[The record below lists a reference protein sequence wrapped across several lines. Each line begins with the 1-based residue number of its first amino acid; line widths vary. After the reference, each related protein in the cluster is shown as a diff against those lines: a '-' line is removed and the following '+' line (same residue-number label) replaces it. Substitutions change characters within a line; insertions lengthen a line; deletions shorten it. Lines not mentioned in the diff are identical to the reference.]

1 MNPVV
6 VLGAG
11 PATAAGPAWIWIVG
25 LPVVAY
31 FLGSI
36 PFGLWLVKAWKG
48 IDVREV
54 GSKNI
59 GTTNVYRAAGK
70 GPAAVVFL
78 LDVAK
83 GWAPVAV
90 AIWLGLPAWLAVLAG
105 AMAIIGHSKSIFLK
119 FTGGKSVATG
129 IGTIF
134 AISPLAAAIGLAV
147 FALVFAPT
155 RMVSAGSIVA
165 SLCLPPLMYYLKLDP
180 VFVGYASAAALYVVV
195 RHRENIQRIFTGQE
209 RRI

>member
-1 MNPVV
+1 MIPV
-6 VLGAG
+6 LL
-11 PATAAGPAWIWIVG
+11 AA
-25 LPVVAY
+25 VAY
-31 FLGSI
+31 LLGSI

-70 GPAAVVFL
+70 GAAAAVFL

-83 GWAPVAV
+83 GYAPVLV
-90 AIWLGLPAWLAVLAG
+90 ALLLAQPAWVAVLAG
-105 AMAIIGHSKSIFLK
+105 AMAIVGHSKSVFLK

-134 AISPLAAAIGLAV
+134 AISPVAAGVALGI

-165 SLCLPPLMYYLKLDP
+165 ALSLPPLMVYLKLDP
-180 VFVGYASAAALYVVV
+180 VFVGYAAAAAAYVVV
-195 RHRENIQRIFTGQE
+195 RHRENIQRIFQGQE
-209 RRI
+209 RRL